1 MTIQDFPHI
10 LVVDDDS
17 RLRSL
22 LRKYLVES
30 DFRVTVADGAEA
42 ARQQMRGLKFDLI
55 VMDLMMPGEDGISLT
70 QSIRENNAVPILML
84 TAMSE
89 PNDRITGLE
98 TGADDYLTKPFEPR
112 ELVLRIQGIL
122 RRAQSPVSSAAAVAV
137 EIQLGDF
144 RFDLEREMLFDSEGP
159 QRLTTMESSLL
170 KALATNPG
178 QIMSRENLASI
189 CGIDGVGRAID
200 VQVTR
205 LRRKIEPDSRTPT
218 YLQTIH
224 GRGYVLRPD

>member
-1 MTIQDFPHI
+1 
-10 LVVDDDS
+10 
-17 RLRSL
+17 
-22 LRKYLVES
+22 
-30 DFRVTVADGAEA
+30 
-42 ARQQMRGLKFDLI
+42 
-55 VMDLMMPGEDGISLT
+55 
-70 QSIRENNAVPILML
+70 ML

-98 TGADDYLTKPFEPR
+98 IGADDYLTKPFEPR

-122 RRAQSPVSSAAAVAV
+122 RRAQSSVSSAAAVAV

-144 RFDLEREMLFDSEGP
+144 RFDLDREMLFNSEGP

-178 QIMSRENLASI
+178 QIMSRENLARI

>member
-1 MTIQDFPHI
+1 MTTLDLPHI

-17 RLRSL
+17 RLRGL
-22 LRKYLVES
+22 LRKYLMES
-30 DFRVTVADGAEA
+30 DFRVTVADSANA
-42 ARQQMRGLKFDLI
+42 ARQSMRGLEFDLI
-55 VMDLMMPGEDGISLT
+55 VMDLMMPGEDGVSLT
-70 QSIRENNAVPILML
+70 RSIRENSPVPILML

-89 PNDRITGLE
+89 IDDRITGLE

-122 RRAQSPVSSAAAVAV
+122 RRAQTPASSDPAPAT
-137 EIQLGDF
+137 EIRLGAF
-144 RFDLEREMLFDSEGP
+144 RFDLDREMLFDADGP
-159 QRLTTMESSLL
+159 QRLTTTEVSLL
-170 KALATNPG
+170 KALATNAG
-178 QIMSRENLASI
+178 RIMSRENLSDI
-189 CGIDGVGRAID
+189 CAIEGDGRAID

-218 YLQTIH
+218 YLQTIR

>member
-1 MTIQDFPHI
+1 MTMSDLPHI

-17 RLRSL
+17 RLLSL
-22 LRKYLVES
+22 LRKYLMES
-30 DFRVTVADGAEA
+30 DFRVTVADGAQS
-42 ARQQMRGLKFDLI
+42 ARQRLRGLEFDLI

-70 QSIRENNAVPILML
+70 QSIREYSAVPILML

-89 PNDRITGLE
+89 PGDRITGLE

-122 RRAQSPVSSAAAVAV
+122 RRAQTPAPESVAVAV
-137 EIQLGDF
+137 EIQLGGF
-144 RFDLEREMLFDSEGP
+144 RFDLEREMLFDSDGP
-159 QRLTTMESSLL
+159 QRLTSMESSLL

-178 QIMSRENLASI
+178 QVMSREDLADM

>member
-22 LRKYLVES
+22 LRKYLMES

-42 ARQQMRGLKFDLI
+42 ARQQMRGLEFDLI

-70 QSIRENNAVPILML
+70 QSIRENNTVPIQM
-84 TAMSE
+84 
-89 PNDRITGLE
+89 
-98 TGADDYLTKPFEPR
+98 
-112 ELVLRIQGIL
+112 
-122 RRAQSPVSSAAAVAV
+122 
-137 EIQLGDF
+137 GDF
-144 RFDLEREMLFDSEGP
+144 RFDLEREILSDSEGS
-159 QRLTTMESSLL
+159 QRLTTMESALL

-178 QIMSRENLASI
+178 QIMSRKILAEI